1 MLKASRSTTGHCKT
15 HAKQTGSPVNS
26 KHSYLLTGAHKSFL
40 TKYAL
45 SPDSCLEWI
54 SLFLFKKS
62 LLCLKNQVYL
72 KLHVENSFYLSTP
85 CVSKT
90 ALDAIAIL
98 LTCYLHLMPT
108 AFIQGRGEC
117 LQKKS
122 IITACFFS
130 CPEGTEQLEIISRK
144 SACVWWFLWDP
155 GVHKPHQ
162 QFHNLWEGHGWQLR
176 NNVEART
183 SLQDRNDWLFADPSM
198 NLLYCRENN
207 ISLSQKRDKYK
218 NLLLKADCLLMM
230 LMFSNMGARTADTGL
245 LPYRRKIQLVD
256 SHHIP
261 SYSISI

>member
-15 HAKQTGSPVNS
+15 HAKQTGSSVNS

-45 SPDSCLEWI
+45 SPDPWVDRPVSLQKI
-54 SLFLFKKS
+54 SFVVKESNLFKIACWKQ
-62 LLCLKNQVYL
+62 LLFIHSICLKDL
-72 KLHVENSFYLSTP
+72 
-85 CVSKT
+85 
-90 ALDAIAIL
+90 ALDAIAVL

-183 SLQDRNDWLFADPSM
+183 SFQDRNDWLFADPSM